1 MKQDNAIGVS
11 KIDLCEQILSELPC
25 GLCFVRGDER
35 MSFVFANASF
45 YKMFGYADAAQ
56 ALSDGFLGLL
66 DRADASVREQIG
78 GLIAS
83 LQREREST
91 MALEARLL
99 RRDGSAFWSMIRI
112 RQSESEAGILV
123 CAFMDISAQKS
134 IEDELR
140 VREEEYRIAVKQSD
154 KFVIRYD
161 IEKNI
166 AFLPPE
172 SAEMFQTDI
181 LYNIPE
187 SLIEDGVVNHDS
199 LDVFREMCNQIV
211 SGSHPTGSA
220 VLQLNLICDKNTF
233 DWYRVVYSLIYRA
246 DGKPTQAVVSLEN
259 VTEQH
264 EREVAYRRWE
274 QTYRAMPQNNTAYLE
289 FDVTQ
294 NRLELQKGALLENLP
309 ANCGET
315 MEEVTR
321 YFLERYVHPED
332 RERIRVLTARE
343 HLLTEYFRGVRLE
356 KPEYRHLRP
365 DGLYGWVRLSIQML
379 PDPYSSNIRASLL
392 FRDVDKQ
399 KREELS
405 LKVQLRT
412 DTLTGALNRGAF
424 VEAAEALFAASPG
437 AQHALVMV
445 DVDFFKQINDRFGHG
460 YGDRVLIRTCDSLR
474 SALRSDDLV
483 CRIGGDEFV
492 LLLKN
497 VLSHEALQAK
507 INLLCEQIF
516 QRISS
521 EMAFSCSF
529 GAALF
534 PRDGVSFDEL
544 YGKADIALYAAKESG
559 RNCAQI
565 FATGMG
571 RQMELMET
579 N

>member
-1 MKQDNAIGVS
+1 MKQDKAIGAS
-11 KIDLCEQILSELPC
+11 TPDLREQILSELPC
-25 GLCFVRGDER
+25 GLCFARGDER
-35 MSFVFANASF
+35 MSFVFANTSF
-45 YKMFGYADAAQ
+45 FQMFGYADAAQ
-56 ALSDGFLGLL
+56 AAAEGFLGAL
-66 DRADASVREQIG
+66 DRAEIAVREQIG
-78 GLIAS
+78 GLIAA
-83 LQREREST
+83 LQGEEEPT
-91 MALEARLL
+91 AALEARLI
-99 RRDGSAFWSMIRI
+99 RRDGSEFWSMIRI
-112 RQSESEAGILV
+112 RRSESQAGILV
-123 CAFMDISAQKS
+123 CAFMDITAQKHV
-134 IEDELR
+134 EDELR
-140 VREEEYRIAVKQSD
+140 VREEEYRIAVQQSD

-161 IEKNI
+161 IEM
-166 AFLPPE
+166 PE
-172 SAEMFQTDI
+172 R
-181 LYNIPE
+181 
-187 SLIEDGVVNHDS
+187 LIEDGVVNHDS
-199 LDVFREMCNQIV
+199 LDAFREMCNQII
-211 SGSHPTGSA
+211 SGSQPTGSA
-220 VLQLNLICDKNTF
+220 VLQLNLLCDKNTF

-246 DGKPTQAVVSLEN
+246 DGKPMQAVVSLEN

-264 EREVAYRRWE
+264 AREVAYRRWE

-294 NRLELQKGALLENLP
+294 NRLELQKGALLEELP
-309 ANCGET
+309 PTCGET
-315 MEEVTR
+315 MERVTR

-332 RERIRVLTARE
+332 RERIRAFTARE
-343 HLLTEYFRGVRLE
+343 HLLTEYFRSARLE
-356 KPEYRHLRP
+356 KQEYRHLRP

-392 FRDVDKQ
+392 LRDVDKQ

-405 LKVQLRT
+405 LKVQLHT

-424 VEAAEALFAASPG
+424 VEATETLFASSPG
-437 AQHALVMV
+437 TQHALVMV

-474 SALRSDDLV
+474 SALRADDLV

-497 VLSHEALQAK
+497 VLSQEALQVK
-507 INLLCEQIF
+507 INLLCEQLF

-521 EMAFSCSF
+521 ELSFSCSF

-534 PRDGVSFDEL
+534 PQDGVSFEAL

-565 FATGMG
+565 FKAGMG

>member
-1 MKQDNAIGVS
+1 MKQDKVIEVS
-11 KIDLCEQILSELPC
+11 KTDLRERILSELPC
-25 GLCFVRGDER
+25 GLCFVRADER
-35 MSFVFANASF
+35 MSFVFANISF
-45 YKMFGYADAAQ
+45 YRMFGYADAAQ
-56 ALSDGFLGLL
+56 AQDEGFLGVL
-66 DRADASVREQIG
+66 DRAVPAAQEQIRAR
-78 GLIAS
+78 IAS
-83 LQREREST
+83 MQDEQEPAT
-91 MALEARLL
+91 ALEARLL
-99 RRDGSAFWSMIRI
+99 RRDGSEFWSMIRI
-112 RQSESEAGILV
+112 RRSESETSVWV
-123 CAFMDISAQKS
+123 CAFMDITAQKRV
-134 IEDELR
+134 EDELR

-161 IEKNI
+161 IEKKI

-172 SAEMFQTDI
+172 SAELFQTDI
-181 LYNIPE
+181 LYEMPE
-187 SLIEDGVVNHDS
+187 RLIETGVVDQDS
-199 LDVFREMCNQIV
+199 LEAFREMCNQIV

-220 VLQLNLICDKNTF
+220 VLQLNLICDKNAF

-309 ANCGET
+309 VECGNT
-315 MEEVTR
+315 MEEVAR

-332 RERIRVLTARE
+332 RDRIRMVTARE
-343 HLLTEYFRGVRLE
+343 HLLTEYFRNARLE
-356 KPEYRHLRP
+356 KPEYRHLRL

-437 AQHALVMV
+437 VQHALVMV
-445 DVDFFKQINDRFGHG
+445 DVDYFKQINDRFGHG

-474 SALRSDDLV
+474 SALRADDLV

-492 LLLKN
+492 LLLRN
-497 VLSHEALQAK
+497 VLSQEALQVK

-534 PRDGVSFDEL
+534 PRDGVSFEEL

-565 FATGMG
+565 FAAGMG
-571 RQMELMET
+571 QQMELMET